1 MTRRWHAL
9 SLGLAWLLAA
19 PALPARELRVC
30 ADPNNLPFS
39 DRDLSGLENRLMQL
53 LARDLGAE
61 LRYTWWPQRRGALR
75 NTLGAGRCDIVPG
88 IASGSDAVATTRPY
102 YATRYAFVAR
112 RGSRWAGVA
121 WFDDRR
127 LRDARIGVQLVGDDG
142 ANPPPAQALAQRGLA
157 SNLRGFMVYGDY
169 AQHAPQAQIVDAV
182 AAGRVD
188 VAVVWGPTVG
198 YFAARHGQALQVT
211 PVASAQDGAQA
222 PMRFAIAIGVRRG
235 DEALRRELDAAL
247 QRHAADIAQLL
258 RDYHVPV
265 DPDTDAEAA
274 APSR

>member
-1 MTRRWHAL
+1 MSVRRHAL
-9 SLGLAWLLAA
+9 SLGLACLLAA
-19 PALPARELRVC
+19 PALSARELRVC
-30 ADPNNLPFS
+30 ADPSNLPFS

-121 WFDDRR
+121 WFDDPR
-127 LRDARIGVQLVGDDG
+127 LRDASIGVQLVGDDG
-142 ANPPPAQALAQRGLA
+142 ANPPPAHALAQRGLA
-157 SNLRGFMVYGDY
+157 ARLRGFMVYGDY

-188 VAVVWGPTVG
+188 VAVVWGPTAG
-198 YFAARHGQALQVT
+198 YFAAGHGGALQVT
-211 PVASAQDGAQA
+211 PVALAQDGAQA
-222 PMRFAIAIGVRRG
+222 PMRFTIAIGVRRG

-265 DPDTDAEAA
+265 DPDTDAAA
-274 APSR
+274 APER